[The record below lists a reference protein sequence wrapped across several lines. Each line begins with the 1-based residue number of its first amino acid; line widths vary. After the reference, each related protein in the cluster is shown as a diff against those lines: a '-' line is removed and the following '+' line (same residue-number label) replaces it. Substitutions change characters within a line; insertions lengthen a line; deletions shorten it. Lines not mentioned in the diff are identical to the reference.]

1 MIAGGYIKQGKTYI
15 WHNWAEENDKH
26 NLPILAYLD
35 FPYPKDWLPGILNP
49 HTSALLAPVPSI
61 IMN

>member
-15 WHNWAEENDKH
+15 WHNWAQWENLIMLH
-26 NLPILAYLD
+26 NLD
-35 FPYPKDWLPGILNP
+35 FAYPKAWLESIFNP
-49 HTSALLAPVPSI
+49 HKSALLAPVPSI